1 MVVERRVA
9 CQLRRRKRDERDT
22 DLIPR
27 YVMCDD
33 YRRGCYQMR
42 TYLASGL
49 AVILAGCGATTSP
62 APQSASSVVPASI
75 VRVPSASGLTGLDR
89 VIGKDAR
96 SLVSLFG
103 NADQDVFEA
112 DARKLQ
118 FGGGTCILDAYLYPP
133 SRGKEPIVT
142 YVDARAPDGKDVD
155 RAACVAAL
163 SKRK

>member
-9 CQLRRRKRDERDT
+9 CQLHRRKRDERDT

-27 YVMCDD
+27 YAKGVG
-33 YRRGCYQMR
+33 YLRGWNQMR
-42 TYLASGL
+42 MYLASGL
-49 AVILAGCGATTSP
+49 AVILAGCGSTTSP
-62 APQSASSVVPASI
+62 APRSASSVVPASI
-75 VRVPSASGLTGLDR
+75 VRVPSAAGLTGLDR

-103 NADQDVFEA
+103 NADQDVF
-112 DARKLQ
+112 
-118 FGGGTCILDAYLYPP
+118 GSGTCILDAYLYPP